1 MIRATLVLLI
11 VCATALAVSIPATR
25 ELKLNRHSALQKIRV
40 LQKLHQF
47 KVELAKKAAAKTAAV
62 KDDTDFDQ
70 LQQELL
76 AMINNMTLDDTIDP
90 TGTRMCEDS
99 DISTTI
105 TYINSAEFD
114 AHLDDLLNEPSLQE
128 LLVLILFSGDDY
140 TTILNMIVELF
151 SCPTDASGDLYTL
164 EEQMTLEEIAPVF
177 NVKIM
182 EDPDISAIIGL
193 LDVDPG
199 LSEVQELVASAT
211 FQSIL
216 TDLTTLGV
224 DTTRLLT
231 LATELT
237 GIPLDS

>member
-1 MIRATLVLLI
+1 MIRASLVLLF

-25 ELKLNRHSALQKIRV
+25 RELKLNRHSALQKINI

-47 KVELAKKAAAKTAAV
+47 KLELAKRAEVKAADPTW
-62 KDDTDFDQ
+62 DD
-70 LQQELL
+70 LLNELYT
-76 AMINNMTLDDTIDP
+76 MIEAMTLDDCLDP

-114 AHLDDLLNEPSLQE
+114 AHIDDLLNEPSLQE

-140 TTILNMIVELF
+140 TTILNMIIELF
-151 SCPTDASGDLYTL
+151 SCPSDASGDLYDL

-177 NVKIM
+177 NVKIL
-182 EDPDISAIIGL
+182 EDADISAIIGM
-193 LDVDPG
+193 LDTDPG
-199 LSEVQELVASAT
+199 LSEVQELIASDS
-211 FQSIL
+211 FQAVL
-216 TDLTTLGV
+216 TDLVNLGV
-224 DTTRLLT
+224 NTTRLLT